1 MNENLH
7 PEMATQSEANSGTA
21 VGAFLRASRLR
32 RGEDLAEVA
41 SQLRIRNVY
50 LEAIEDG
57 RFEELPG
64 NTYVVGF
71 IRTYAEYLGLDGTR
85 VVERYR
91 DEITSDDGG
100 QSLTF
105 PTVVSENGIPR
116 GAAVMVGLLVVAVG
130 YGAWFFLNSAD
141 HFQATAVAPV
151 PVQIERAAG
160 SAVAG
165 PPASSQV
172 TLRAAEP
179 SQPASAVAAT
189 AEPSSPAPAPA
200 ATETPAP
207 VQAVADERA
216 APPPEQP
223 QDRNALDKI
232 AETIAAAP
240 AEDVRPPVTPELTP
254 EATPEINP
262 SPAPATRNPPADIQ
276 PKPVQAAAT
285 EPEAQPEPAA
295 PSNGAPEPAV
305 ETPAATVAATP
316 APEPTPE
323 PAPEPAATAASEP
336 AAPEQLAALPSA
348 SDARQGLEQTTGRQ
362 AAAATDSTATAALS
376 PQPAP
381 TPAPEAT
388 STPEPAPA
396 ATPEP
401 APAATPEPAPA
412 APQIVIRAVIDS
424 WIQVRDMEANQL
436 VTTKLLRSG
445 DTYEVPAR
453 RGLSLLT
460 GNAGAL
466 EIEVDGKLVPSIGPV
481 GTVRRNVALDAEKLS
496 SGTAITQ

>member
-7 PEMATQSEANSGTA
+7 PEMATESDANSSTA

-64 NTYVVGF
+64 NTYAVGF
-71 IRTYAEYLGLDGTR
+71 IRTYAEYLGLDGER

-91 DEITSDDGG
+91 DEITSDGGG

-105 PTVVSENGIPR
+105 PTVVPENGIPR
-116 GAAVMVGLLVVAVG
+116 GAVVMVGLLVVAVG

-141 HFQATAVAPV
+141 RFQVTAVAPV
-151 PVQIERAAG
+151 PEQIERAAG
-160 SAVAG
+160 SAAAG
-165 PPASSQV
+165 PPASSPAASQV

-179 SQPASAVAAT
+179 SQPASAVAAPV
-189 AEPSSPAPAPA
+189 EPSPPEPAPTAAETPAPAPVQT
-200 ATETPAP
+200 TEDKPKAP
-207 VQAVADERA
+207 
-216 APPPEQP
+216 P

-240 AEDVRPPVTPELTP
+240 TPDAQPSGTP
-254 EATPEINP
+254 EATPVD
-262 SPAPATRNPPADIQ
+262 TNPPADIQ
-276 PKPVQAAAT
+276 PKPVPVAAT
-285 EPEAQPEPAA
+285 EPEQQPPSEAA
-295 PSNGAPEPAV
+295 SPSNDAPEQAKV
-305 ETPAATVAATP
+305 ETPTVTAKPADVTP

-323 PAPEPAATAASEP
+323 PATTAAP
-336 AAPEQLAALPSA
+336 APDAPAVPEQLAALPGA
-348 SDARQGLEQTTGRQ
+348 SDARQGLEQTPEP
-362 AAAATDSTATAALS
+362 AAS
-376 PQPAP
+376 PEPAP

-388 STPEPAPA
+388 PTPETEPTA
-396 ATPEP
+396 ATVP
-401 APAATPEPAPA
+401 

-436 VTTKLLRSG
+436 VMTKLLRSG

-481 GTVRRNVALDAEKLS
+481 GTVRRNVTLDAEKLS
-496 SGTAITQ
+496 AGTAITQ

>member
-7 PEMATQSEANSGTA
+7 PEMANQSDANSSTA

-64 NTYVVGF
+64 NTYAVGF
-71 IRTYAEYLGLDGTR
+71 IRTYAEHLGLDGAR

-91 DEITSDDGG
+91 DEITSDGGG

-116 GAAVMVGLLVVAVG
+116 GAMVMVGVLVAAVG
-130 YGAWFFLNSAD
+130 YGAWFFLNSTD
-141 HFQATAVAPV
+141 RFQVTAVAPV
-151 PVQIERAAG
+151 PEQIERAAG
-160 SAVAG
+160 SAAAG
-165 PPASSQV
+165 PPTSSPAASQV

-189 AEPSSPAPAPA
+189 SEPSPPEPAPA
-200 ATETPAP
+200 AEMPAP
-207 VQAVADERA
+207 LQAAEDKPK
-216 APPPEQP
+216 APP

-240 AEDVRPPVTPELTP
+240 APDVQSSGAP
-254 EATPEINP
+254 EATP
-262 SPAPATRNPPADIQ
+262 ATTNPPADIQ
-276 PKPVQAAAT
+276 PKPIQAAAT
-285 EPEAQPEPAA
+285 EPETQPEATTP
-295 PSNGAPEPAV
+295 PNDAPEQVNV
-305 ETPAATVAATP
+305 ETPAVTAEPADPTP
-316 APEPTPE
+316 EPEPTPE
-323 PAPEPAATAASEP
+323 PATTAASEPDAPAAP
-336 AAPEQLAALPSA
+336 AAPEQLAALPGA
-348 SDARQGLEQTTGRQ
+348 SDARQGLEQTPAPAPSQDAVAAPINDT
-362 AAAATDSTATAALS
+362 AAAVVS
-376 PQPAP
+376 
-381 TPAPEAT
+381 
-388 STPEPAPA
+388 PEPAPA
-396 ATPEP
+396 PEAAPTPET
-401 APAATPEPAPA
+401 APSAAA
-412 APQIVIRAVIDS
+412 QIVIRAVIDS
-424 WIQVRDMEANQL
+424 WIQVRDIEANQL
-436 VTTKLLRSG
+436 VMTKLLRSG
-445 DTYEVPAR
+445 DIYEVPAR

-496 SGTAITQ
+496 AGTAIAQ